1 MDVYVRSGAC
11 ELTSKNFFEQFKW
24 QNIAV
29 GRDYAF
35 YALPFDIWKNLTV
48 PYDYRSVMHF
58 GSDQLAQYG
67 KTVLHKKDGSTI
79 EPNKDRP
86 TSLDIAKICAA
97 YECNEV

>member
-1 MDVYVRSGAC
+1 
-11 ELTSKNFFEQFKW
+11 
-24 QNIAV
+24 
-29 GRDYAF
+29 
-35 YALPFDIWKNLTV
+35 
-48 PYDYRSVMHF
+48 MHF

-97 YECNEV
+97 YECNEVFLFYNFQHFNQIGHKRCRHRLDMGWKNVHSADKKIF